1 MYLGYPLRDSSC
13 SLPGSIG
20 RANLL
25 PYLALLRTGFT
36 MPSPLREKRWALT
49 PPFHPY
55 LTLKVRRYVFC
66 GTFPRLA
73 PAGCYPVSCPVE
85 PGLSSAILSL
95 RAPFSLGLLQS
106 NILPYLSLLY
116 SANLSIFSQNSSSL

>member
-1 MYLGYPLRDSSC
+1 MYLGYPLQDSSC
-13 SLPGSIG
+13 SLPGGIG
-20 RANLL
+20 RANLP

-36 MPSPLREKRWALT
+36 MPSSSRKKRWALT

-55 LTLKVRRYVFC
+55 PTTRVRRYIFC

-85 PGLSSAILSL
+85 PGLSSAGYTCCEHLSHWD
-95 RAPFSLGLLQS
+95 LLY
-106 NILPYLSLLY
+106 IPYSDCLY
-116 SANLSIFSQNSSSL
+116 SASLSILSQNSSSL